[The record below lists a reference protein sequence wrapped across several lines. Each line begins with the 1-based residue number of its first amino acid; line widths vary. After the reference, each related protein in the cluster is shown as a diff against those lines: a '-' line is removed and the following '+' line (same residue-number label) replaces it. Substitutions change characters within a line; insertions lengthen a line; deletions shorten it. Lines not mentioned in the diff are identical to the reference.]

1 MSRRTPPTCA
11 DGWVSGCATSGGNAV
26 PSFDLQFPPRTLMP
40 GGLSLG
46 QNVGPNGDQV
56 SDVQT
61 LGPRGTP
68 AGSLVPT
75 CPDFSATRTSPVES
89 TDHPRNP
96 RGSPAGQ
103 GPRRAPCSPARAPIL
118 SPRALVLPGPKSL
131 GPQWYLLILFSRHL
145 HFCHGCV

>member
-11 DGWVSGCATSGGNAV
+11 DGWVFGCATSGGNAV

-75 CPDFSATRTSPVES
+75 YPDFSATRTSPVES

-118 SPRALVLPGPKSL
+118 SARALVLPGPKSL